1 MKKIHE
7 LSQQYNFKIIEDASH
22 AIGGKYMNKYVGSCE
37 YSDITVFSFHP
48 VKIITTAEGG
58 LATTND
64 KKLYERMQLYRNH
77 GVTREQKLMT
87 KKTVEEW
94 YYQQIDLGF
103 NYRMNDL
110 QAALGISQM
119 QRINKFV
126 ERRNF
131 LKNRYDE
138 LIGELPIIKPYQSK
152 DTYSALHLYPIQID
166 KKKTSISRLKLFS
179 ELKKNQI
186 GVNVHYIPVHT
197 QPYYKNLGFDCGNFP
212 ISESYYDNTISL
224 PLFSQMTLE
233 EQDYVVNVLRKI
245 LNGHKNN
252 LL

>member
-131 LKNRYDE
+131 
-138 LIGELPIIKPYQSK
+138 
-152 DTYSALHLYPIQID
+152 
-166 KKKTSISRLKLFS
+166 
-179 ELKKNQI
+179 
-186 GVNVHYIPVHT
+186 
-197 QPYYKNLGFDCGNFP
+197 
-212 ISESYYDNTISL
+212 
-224 PLFSQMTLE
+224 
-233 EQDYVVNVLRKI
+233 
-245 LNGHKNN
+245 
-252 LL
+252 